1 MESKDLLLAI
11 DNGTQSL
18 KALLFDLKGQLVARR
33 QIIFEPYYSTQP
45 GWAEQDPAVFWDAL
59 CRACQ
64 GLWDQGD
71 YRERIAGVSITTQR
85 STFVNVDK
93 DGRPLR
99 PAMIWLDQRKT
110 HGLPP
115 LRGAWGLIFSLARL
129 TDTISYLQSEA
140 EANWIRTYQPE
151 VWRNTHK
158 YLLLSGYNI
167 ALTTEMRLSMGISLS
182 MLQYRVDG
190 TQLNPKD
197 VSDPSILNM
206 VSTSYMPDAGLGAYL
221 YAEDFYVGLSL
232 AQLLNNKVKIFDNKD
247 GLNRLKTHFNLTGG
261 YRYEIN
267 RDWAL
272 EPSVMFKGTA
282 PKEISFDITAK
293 VNWQKMVWGA
303 VSYRYHE
310 SVAILIGYSYEDT
323 FIFGYAYDIGINS
336 LRKYNT
342 GTHELMIGYRFNDIK

>member
-1 MESKDLLLAI
+1 MRRFTAI
-11 DNGTQSL
+11 
-18 KALLFDLKGQLVARR
+18 LLFTVIAGSASLQGQQLP
-33 QIIFEPYYSTQP
+33 QFTQYMFN
-45 GWAEQDPAVFWDAL
+45 DFVINPA
-59 CRACQ
+59 
-64 GLWDQGD
+64 
-71 YRERIAGVSITTQR
+71 IAGVYDYYQIRTNHRFQWVGMT
-85 STFVNVDK
+85 D
-93 DGRPLR
+93 
-99 PAMIWLDQRKT
+99 
-110 HGLPP
+110 PP
-115 LRGAWGLIFSLARL
+115 LTNSIAFYGPSEKLDMGYGAYIYNDVTGPTSR
-129 TDTISYLQSEA
+129 TGVTGSYA
-140 EANWIRTYQPE
+140 
-151 VWRNTHK
+151 
-158 YLLLSGYNI
+158 YNI

-323 FIFGYAYDIGINS
+323 FIFGYAYDIGISS